1 MNFLFKTKQ
10 RSPHDLV
17 RSMRDAM
24 MRLGVVETGPDTLVL
39 RDAPSS
45 EVRRKQGEELHAG
58 IQQAKHLL
66 YGEGGQEPVPEQ
78 VAQLAQDV
86 YQMHLIQYLLVY
98 LPRLEFEA
106 RKDVVQI
113 FAALLQRKI
122 GTRLPTVEY
131 IAANPVIVILTLR
144 GYADADIALN
154 TGMMLHELLQHEA
167 LAKILLYSD
176 DFYRFPE
183 YIDTTSFGI
192 SCDAF
197 ANFRETLVRH
207 RAVTAEYLEQHYERV
222 CQMLTQFFAMYNQL
236 LDSSNYVT
244 KRQSLKLLGG
254 LLVDRANYNTM
265 LRYVADENNLKRIM
279 NLFRDRSRNIQ
290 LETFHVFKV
299 FVANPKKTPAVEAIL
314 QRNRSRLLA
323 FLSDFQRDRTDESFI
338 DERQYV
344 MQIIAALPASSKGA

>member
-17 RSMRDAM
+17 RGMRDAM
-24 MRLGVVETGPDTLVL
+24 SRLGVVETAPNTLVL
-39 RDAPSS
+39 SDASSS
-45 EVRRKQGEELHAG
+45 EVRRKQGEELLAG
-58 IQQAKHLL
+58 IQQAKHIL
-66 YGEGGQEPVPEQ
+66 YGEGGQDPVPEQ

-86 YQMHLIQYLLVY
+86 YQTHLIQYLLVY

-113 FAALLQRKI
+113 FAALLQRNI

-131 IAANPVIVILTLR
+131 IAANPVIVLLTVR
-144 GYADADIALN
+144 GYGDADIALN
-154 TGMMLHELLQHEA
+154 TGMMLHELVQHEA

-176 DFYRFPE
+176 ECVHGLTQLLPLP
-183 YIDTTSFGI
+183 
-192 SCDAF
+192 
-197 ANFRETLVRH
+197 RETLVRH
-207 RAVTAEYLEQHYERV
+207 RAMTAEYLEQNYERV
-222 CQMLTQFFAMYNQL
+222 RHTLTQFFAMYNQL

-279 NLFRDRSRNIQ
+279 NLFRDRSKNIQ

-323 FLSDFQRDRTDESFI
+323 FLSDFLRDRTGTSRDTHADESFI